1 MAIRKP
7 IRHRKYHVHEAI
19 REWNKQLSALSYYDE
34 KVRNALLHE
43 DVTSE
48 QIEDMRVG
56 LRKLY
61 KSANETYE
69 LLVKKYKNEWAG
81 GRRLT
86 NQLRRPN

>member
-7 IRHRKYHVHEAI
+7 IRHRKYPVHEAI
-19 REWNKQLSALSYYDE
+19 REWNKQLSALSYYDK
-34 KVRNALLHE
+34 KVRNALLHN
-43 DVTSE
+43 DITPE
-48 QIEDMRVG
+48 QVEYLRVA
-56 LRKLY
+56 LRELY

-69 LLVKKYKNEWAG
+69 LLVKKYKNEWSG